1 MKGSWQRSA
10 CTAAGWVSCSPR
22 GTRLG
27 HRALGMGIL
36 NKEGQTAARSGPLVP
51 SPLPPSCPKT
61 HLWRHK
67 KEDAAVEGILIHHL
81 LLGWGGVDLHEEP

>member
-1 MKGSWQRSA
+1 MSRGSWQRSA

-36 NKEGQTAARSGPLVP
+36 DKEGQTAARSGPLVP
-51 SPLPPSCPKT
+51 SPLSPPVRKRTSGDTKRNMLRWKASSFT
-61 HLWRHK
+61 TSSS
-67 KEDAAVEGILIHHL
+67 
-81 LLGWGGVDLHEEP
+81 GGGA